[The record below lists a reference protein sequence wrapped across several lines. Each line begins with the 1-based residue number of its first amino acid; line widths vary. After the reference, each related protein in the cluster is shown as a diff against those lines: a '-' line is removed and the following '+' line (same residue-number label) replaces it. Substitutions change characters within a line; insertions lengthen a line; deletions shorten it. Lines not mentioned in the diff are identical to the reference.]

1 MNHAFLDRYA
11 NLDSPVHRLSDPKKM
26 RIMLLALSVLLLL
39 VPFLSEYWAWSI
51 IILYATAMLL
61 VAGISR
67 VPFKFLL
74 TRSALV
80 LPFSVLIV
88 VVNYF
93 SGNFSLD
100 QMLLTVSKSLLSI
113 FTILLLVS
121 TTAFNDIL
129 KQLSRWGVPK
139 LMIIIFSFMYRYF
152 FLLVGEIES
161 LEKAVAMRHAS
172 LTGWKRF
179 RTYSNMVGM
188 LLIRSFDRA
197 ERVYQAMQMRGFTGD
212 LS

>member
-11 NLDSPVHRLSDPKKM
+11 TLESPLHRLPASIKM
-26 RIMLLALSVLLLL
+26 LFTLSALGLLLL
-39 VPFLSEYWAWSI
+39 VVPFVSHTWGWVLI
-51 IILYATAMLL
+51 ITYAGLMSLL
-61 VAGISR
+61 AIISR
-67 VPFKFLL
+67 VPLTFLL
-74 TRSALV
+74 TRSTLV

-93 SGNFSLD
+93 SGNFSFN
-100 QMLLTVSKSLLSI
+100 QMLITVSKSLLSI
-113 FTILLLVS
+113 FAILLLIS
-121 TTAFNDIL
+121 TTPFNSIL
-129 KQLSRWGVPK
+129 KQLSRWGASR

-161 LEKAVAMRHAS
+161 LEKAVAMRHSS
-172 LTGWKRF
+172 LSGWKRF
-179 RTYSNMVGM
+179 KTYANMVGM
-188 LLIRSFDRA
+188 LMIRSFDRA

>member
-11 NLDSPVHRLSDPKKM
+11 RLDSPVHNLSDPKK
-26 RIMLLALSVLLLL
+26 IIFMLVALSVLLLV
-39 VPFLSEYWAWSI
+39 VPFLSENWTWSI
-51 IILYATAMLL
+51 ILLYTTTMFL

-80 LPFSVLIV
+80 LPFSALIV

-100 QMLLTVSKSLLSI
+100 EMLLTVTKSLLSI
-113 FTILLLVS
+113 FTILLLIS

-129 KQLSRWGVPK
+129 KQLSKWGTPK

-161 LEKAVAMRHAS
+161 LEKAVAMQHTS
-172 LTGWKRF
+172 LSGWKRF